1 MYLVELSS
9 PALSEFVH
17 EFAILNDC
25 DFSKYGCISELEYA
39 DINLIEFEK
48 YVNSLG
54 VLCTIKI

>member
-9 PALSEFVH
+9 PALAEFVH
-17 EFAILNDC
+17 EFAILNDY

-39 DINLIEFEK
+39 YINLIEFEK
-48 YVNSLG
+48 YVNSRG